1 MRFSKIRLQSPHFVG
16 KSLTSLRPPPPAN
29 MGKILIIAE
38 KPSVMTDLSRALAK
52 PLGRFEKEGSGRD
65 FFYENEA
72 AVITSAVG
80 HLVELRMP
88 MGPNGKKLPWNFSV
102 LPAIP
107 ENFDL
112 DPIPDTETRLKQI
125 LKLAK
130 RKDIDSIVNA
140 CDAGREGE
148 LIFRYILDIGG
159 ITKPVQRLWMQSMTN
174 NAILEAW
181 QHLRSDA
188 QMRPLADAAKC
199 RSESD
204 WLVGLNATR
213 ALTCFN
219 SRHGGFNITAAGRVQ
234 TPTLAILA
242 TREAEI
248 QAFTATPYF
257 EVQATFAASAG
268 RYPGKW
274 IDENWK
280 KDEANPHSRP
290 ERIWE
295 QVIADTIRDRCADK
309 SGVVTEEKRAQSQ
322 IAPQLY
328 DLTTLQREAPF
339 SAKVTLQIA
348 QALYEKHKMITYPRT
363 DSRYL
368 PEDYTGNVRE
378 TMQEL
383 AGSSIGVAQYAAAV
397 LSGTSENGP
406 RLTKS
411 RRVFDNKKVSDHFAI
426 IPTGKIAKLSE
437 TEQKVYDLIVKR
449 FIAVFY
455 PSAEF
460 EQTTRL
466 TRITHPGLIDT
477 FKTEGRILVKPG
489 WLEVYG
495 RRPGVASG
503 KDELIPVT
511 QGETAKVTAIEV
523 VHEQTKPPARF
534 TEATLLSAMEGAGKL
549 IDDEALAEAMAE
561 RGLGTPATRAATIEG
576 LIAQKYLARDGRDLH
591 VTGSGMRLIALVR
604 QMDIEGLYS
613 PMLTGD
619 WEFKLRQ
626 MEHGQL
632 NRDAFMREIIAYT
645 NDIVTKARKLAAEAK
660 SQPFPDLNAPCPV
673 CGAATLKQTD
683 ATYECRAVDCKFQ
696 AKKHIAGRLLTEAEA
711 AELFTKKFVGPLT
724 GFKSKFNKPFD
735 AGLGLDDKFKINF
748 VFDNEDRDAA
758 PELTEEHLIGT
769 VTLTDGRNVQVYQT
783 EKFYHLPELVTKKE
797 ANGVRIGKA
806 ILQRELNPEQFSKL
820 LTAGKTDLLRGFVS
834 NRTKRAFDA
843 RLTFDPVEGK
853 IGFEF
858 EPRPEKKYP
867 PKPPKTDKGMVGEEA
882 TPFKAAKKAAKKVAK
897 KAGKKTARKTV
908 KKSLP
913 DS

>member
-1 MRFSKIRLQSPHFVG
+1 
-16 KSLTSLRPPPPAN
+16 
-29 MGKILIIAE
+29 MGKTLIIAE

-52 PLGRFEKEGSGRD
+52 PLGKFEKMGSGRD
-65 FFYENEA
+65 VYFENDN

-88 MGPNGKKLPWNFSV
+88 MGPNGKKLPWNFQV

-107 ENFDL
+107 DKFDL
-112 DPIPDTETRLKQI
+112 DPIPDSETRLKQV

-130 RKDIDSIVNA
+130 RKDIDLIVNA

-148 LIFRYILDIGG
+148 LIFRYIMDIGN
-159 ITKPVQRLWMQSMTN
+159 IHKPTKRLWMQSMTN

-181 QHLRSDA
+181 ENLRTEE
-188 QMRPLADAAKC
+188 QMQPLADAAKC

-213 ALTCFN
+213 AFTCFN

-242 TREAEI
+242 AREAEI
-248 QAFTATPYF
+248 RAFRPTPYF
-257 EVQATFAASAG
+257 EVHATFAVAAG
-268 RYPGKW
+268 EYLGKW
-274 IDENWK
+274 IDEAWK
-280 KDEANPHSRP
+280 KDEANPHGRA
-290 ERIWE
+290 ERIWD
-295 QVIADTIRDRCADK
+295 QATADAIKARCEGK
-309 SGVVTEEKRAQSQ
+309 SGTVSEEKKAQTQ

-339 SAKVTLQIA
+339 SAKGTLQIA
-348 QALYEKHKMITYPRT
+348 QALYEKHKVITYPRT

-378 TMQEL
+378 TMRDIANSDL
-383 AGSSIGVAQYAAAV
+383 PVAKFADAV
-397 LSGTSENGP
+397 LKGDKENGP

-426 IPTGKIAKLSE
+426 IPTGKTAKLSD
-437 TEQKVYDLIVKR
+437 TEQKVFDMIVKR

-466 TRITHPGLIDT
+466 TRIAHADLTDT
-477 FKTEGRILVKPG
+477 FKTEGRVLVKPG

-495 RRPGVASG
+495 RTPGVASG
-503 KDELIPVT
+503 KDELVPATV
-511 QGETAKVTAIEV
+511 GEKAAVEHIEV
-523 VHEQTKPPARF
+523 LHEETKPPARF
-534 TEATLLSAMEGAGKL
+534 TESTLLSAMEGAGKL

-591 VTGSGMRLIALVR
+591 VTGAGMRLIELVR
-604 QMDIEGLYS
+604 EMDIEGLYS
-613 PMLTGD
+613 PRLTGD

-632 NRDAFMREIIAYT
+632 QRDEFMREIIAYT
-645 NDIVTKARKLAAEAK
+645 EEIVTKARKLADETK
-660 SQPFPDLNAPCPV
+660 NQSFPDLKVPCPA
-673 CGAATLKQTD
+673 CGAEALRQTD
-683 ATYECRAVDCKFQ
+683 ATYECRQPDCKFK

-711 AELFTKKFVGPLT
+711 VELFTKGFVGPLT

-735 AGLGLDDKFKINF
+735 AALKMDEKFKVNF
-748 VFDNEDRDAA
+748 FFENGDADTA
-758 PELTEEHLIGT
+758 PELTEEHFVSD
-769 VTLTDGRNVQVYQT
+769 VTMQDGRSVKLYET
-783 EKFYHLPELVTKKE
+783 EKAYHVPELVTKKE
-797 ANGVRIGKA
+797 PNGIRIGKS
-806 ILQRELNPEQFSKL
+806 ILHHDITVEQVKKM
-820 LTAGKTDLLRGFVS
+820 LTTGKTDVIKGFVS
-834 NRTKRAFDA
+834 NRTKRKFDA
-843 RLTFDPVEGK
+843 HLTFDPKEGK
-853 IGFEF
+853 IGFDF
-858 EPRPEKKYP
+858 PPRPAK
-867 PKPPKTDKGMVGEEA
+867 
-882 TPFKAAKKAAKKVAK
+882 KAAKKAAKSVEE
-897 KAGKKTARKTV
+897 
-908 KKSLP
+908 
-913 DS
+913 